1 VVLIASAPPPPPP
14 EVTVTFAVEV
24 VEPAEFVAVN
34 V

>member
-1 VVLIASAPPPPPP
+1 MASAPPDPP

-24 VEPAEFVAVN
+24 VEPLEFVAVS